1 MLLIHEMQI
10 TTTFFFRST
19 RNIAMLA
26 IVSSIFPAS
35 AESQRSLP
43 FGDDALVLGFGQVRT
58 GMHGSWQFYDQIYTG
73 NGVAS
78 YGSQFS
84 FESAGTA
91 AFPALAGNEN
101 AIRTVS
107 DQNAFTLSLG
117 ATEVR
122 ATHRLGST
130 SLLLDVGLP
139 GRLMI
144 SAEIPFVRVET
155 TAGISANSTGNTA
168 NVGVNPALS
177 SVAAFNSDTTLA
189 NQLSRA
195 RAALSAQLATCL
207 GSNAPSC
214 ATVNS
219 KRTEA
224 QSLVNSSGTLSNGIL
239 LLAASPF
246 VPLASSTAHSAITTR
261 IAAAAAAYRGFG
273 ITTVTG
279 TSITPATLPITGSQ
293 YRDFLSNSNIG
304 RGGALPSFKS
314 LTRLGDI
321 SLTAKFRITDAQRIR
336 AAGFGRVFFPTGGQ
350 PSAGEL
356 LPMGAGSG
364 SSRAELGGI
373 ADFFISK
380 RVFVTASGS
389 SVFGLSDS
397 STTGINFSVAP
408 GYVFNRWMSLGAQL
422 LSHSVSDASDTRVG
436 AGISFSNV
444 TASRSSGPRFPVEAS
459 FFHLQSVSGSGFQPK
474 VFSDEIR
481 IRVFARR

>member
-1 MLLIHEMQI
+1 M
-10 TTTFFFRST
+10 
-19 RNIAMLA
+19 
-26 IVSSIFPAS
+26 
-35 AESQRSLP
+35 
-43 FGDDALVLGFGQVRT
+43 LGFGQVRT
-58 GMHGSWQFYDQIYTG
+58 GVHGSWQFYDQIYTG

-91 AFPALAGNEN
+91 AFPALVGNEN
-101 AIRTVS
+101 AIRTVA
-107 DQNAFTLSLG
+107 DKNAFTLSLG
-117 ATEVR
+117 ATEVQG
-122 ATHRLGST
+122 THRLGST

-155 TAGISANSTGNTA
+155 TASIAANSKGNTA

-177 SVAAFNSDTTLA
+177 SVAAFSSDTTLA
-189 NQLSRA
+189 NQISRA

-207 GSNAPSC
+207 GSTASSC
-214 ATVNS
+214 AAVNA

-224 QSLVNSSGTLSNGIL
+224 QNLVNTSGTLSSGIL
-239 LLAASPF
+239 LLATSPF
-246 VPLASSTAHSAITTR
+246 VPLASSSAHSAITTR
-261 IAAAAAAYRGFG
+261 IAAVAAAYRDFG

-279 TSITPATLPITGSQ
+279 TSITPATLPITGGQ
-293 YRDFLSNSNIG
+293 YRDFLSNSSIG
-304 RGGALPSFKS
+304 PGGALPSFKS

-321 SLTAKFRITDAQRIR
+321 SLTAKFRITDTQRIR

-350 PSAGEL
+350 PGAGEL
-356 LPMGAGSG
+356 LPTGAGSG

-373 ADFFISK
+373 ADFFVSK

-389 SVFGLSDS
+389 GVFELSDS
-397 STTGINFSVAP
+397 STTGVNISVTP

-422 LSHSVSDASDTRVG
+422 QSHSIADASDTRVG
-436 AGISFSNV
+436 AGISFSNA

-474 VFSDEIR
+474 AFSDEIR